1 MKNKIRS
8 CRGAM
13 KRFKVTGTGKIMYMP
28 TGHSHFMEKKSAGT
42 KAGQRCQREVPK
54 SDYKNVRARIIN
66 VKL

>member
-13 KRFKVTGTGKIMYMP
+13 KRFKVTASGKIMYMP
-28 TGHSHFMEKKSAGT
+28 TGHSHFLQKKSSGQ
-42 KAGQRCQREVPK
+42 KASQRRQREVPK
-54 SDYKNVRARIIN
+54 SDYNNVRARIIN